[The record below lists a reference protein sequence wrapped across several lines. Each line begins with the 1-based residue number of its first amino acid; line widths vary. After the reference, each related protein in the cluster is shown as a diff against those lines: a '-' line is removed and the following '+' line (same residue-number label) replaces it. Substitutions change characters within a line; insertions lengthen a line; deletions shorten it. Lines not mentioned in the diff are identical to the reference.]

1 MKLQDLH
8 SQNLHGMGIFFV
20 DSTYVLPFPNLSWCG
35 VVEIG

>member
-8 SQNLHGMGIFFV
+8 SQNLHGMGIFFA